1 MADAAPPSPL
11 STPAPWDLVAD
22 GYVGENVA
30 HFERYAAD
38 ALELAGFAAAEHAR
52 VVDVAAGPGTLAL
65 LAARR
70 AARVDAIDF
79 APAMIAHLQRRAA
92 AEGLTNVTA
101 RVGDGQALPYAD
113 ASADFA
119 FSMFG
124 LMFFPDRAR
133 GFAEL
138 RRVLVPGGRAV
149 VSSWKPM
156 DDAPL
161 VAALFAAIAAESPSP
176 GMPQPAQKGPLT
188 DPEDFRAELRA
199 AGFRDVEVV
208 GRVHAIEWPDVEDCW
223 HSVSRGFAPLVLMK
237 ARLGETV
244 FAPIADRIRARLV
257 EAIGPGPGRSEMP
270 AWLGV
275 GTA

>member
-1 MADAAPPSPL
+1 MADAPASPL
-11 STPAPWDLVAD
+11 STPRPWDLVAD
-22 GYVGENVA
+22 GYVGENLA
-30 HFERYAAD
+30 QFERYAAD
-38 ALELAGFAAAEHAR
+38 ALELARFAEVANAR

-65 LAARR
+65 LAAPT
-70 AARVDAIDF
+70 AAHVDAIDF
-79 APAMIAHLQRRAA
+79 APAMIAHLERRAA
-92 AEGLTNVTA
+92 LAGLTNVDA

-113 ASADFA
+113 ASADLA
-119 FSMFG
+119 FSLFG

-156 DDAPL
+156 DDAPV

-188 DPEDFRAELRA
+188 DPADFSAEMGA
-199 AGFRDVEVV
+199 AGFRDVQVV
-208 GRVHAIEWPDVEDCW
+208 ERVHAIEWPDFEECW
-223 HSVSRGFAPLVLMK
+223 RSVSRGFAPLVLLK
-237 ARLGETV
+237 ARMGEAA
-244 FAPIADRIRARLV
+244 FAPVADRIRARLAR
-257 EAIGPGPGRSEMP
+257 AIGPGAGRSEMP
-270 AWLGV
+270 AWLAV